1 MAPTV
6 LANVVGVS
14 SSRRVQVVPLGVVV
28 PAEIGVNKGFQRL
41 KKKFPPLETERDLL
55 SAFILLLMKAGNGA
69 YPSVGID
76 SW

>member
-1 MAPTV
+1 M

-41 KKKFPPLETERDLL
+41 KKKSHPWKLREIFYQR
-55 SAFILLLMKAGNGA
+55 SF
-69 YPSVGID
+69 YF
-76 SW
+76 